1 MKALGWALAAAS
13 LVAAIGAA
21 SGQRNTPVTGT
32 GAGSEA
38 GRGGVQG
45 AGGGGTTGTGYS
57 GVRDIGL
64 HGSIPTGSAPTPQG
78 ATGSTEANPETAL
91 DRDIASYI
99 DNRATYLIQTLPI
112 VEKTRRV
119 AG

>member
-21 SGQRNTPVTGT
+21 SGQRKPVTGT
-32 GAGSEA
+32 GAGTEA

-45 AGGGGTTGTGYS
+45 AGGGTTGTSYG
-57 GVRDIGL
+57 GAQDIGL
-64 HGSIPTGSAPTPQG
+64 HPSIPTGNAPTPQG
-78 ATGSTEANPETAL
+78 ATGSAEANPEAEL
-91 DRDIASYI
+91 DQDIASYI